1 LPFYIARIR
10 PAGANARAALDG
22 LTVVLAVFQ
31 TVDWSDPLTT
41 EVTGDRP
48 RLALSVFTGF
58 AFTVVT
64 ALAPW
69 LQSTRAKRD

>member
-1 LPFYIARIR
+1 LPF
-10 PAGANARAALDG
+10 
-22 LTVVLAVFQ
+22 FQ

-58 AFTVVT
+58 AFTVVI

-69 LQSTRAKRD
+69 LQSTRAKRG